1 MDKNKVKGFVTGV
14 LCTALVG
21 AGIFGGRYVLSNKD
35 HAVNQESVQKAK
47 TIESLIDK
55 YYLDQI
61 DNDELESY
69 LYKGLMAGLGDPYST
84 YYTAEEYKEL
94 TEDTEGVYRGIGVT
108 MQKDVSTGAVTVVK
122 CFEGAPGA
130 EAGLQPQDQ
139 LVKVNGED
147 ITDKEL
153 SEVVKMIKTSE
164 SDTVTLTILREGESD
179 YREVEVTLDTV
190 EAPMVEHEMLDDK
203 IGYITINQ
211 FAETT
216 ASQYETALEDLNNQG
231 MERLIVDVRD
241 NPGGLLTS
249 VCDVLDSMLP
259 EELLVYTEDKNGK
272 KSEYNATGTDQFDKP
287 MVVLVNGNSASA
299 AEIFS
304 GALQDYKVAK
314 LVGTTTFGKG
324 IVQQIFN
331 LSDGSAVKMTI
342 SKYYTPSGRC
352 IHGTGLEPDVEV
364 DLPDELKNQVSIDK
378 SEDTQL
384 QKAIETVKEMQ

>member
-1 MDKNKVKGFVTGV
+1 MEKNKVKGFVTGV
-14 LCTALVG
+14 LCTVLVG
-21 AGIFGGRYVLSNKD
+21 GGIFGGYYVLSNKD

-47 TIESLIDK
+47 AIESLIDK
-55 YYLDQI
+55 YYLDKI

-190 EAPMVEHEMLDDK
+190 EAPMVEHEMLDNK

-287 MVVLVNGNSASA
+287 MVILVNGNSASA

-352 IHGTGLEPDVEV
+352 IHGTGLEPDIEV

-384 QKAIETVKEMQ
+384 QKAIETVKEMK

>member
-21 AGIFGGRYVLSNKD
+21 AGIFGGRYALSNKD

-47 TIESLIDK
+47 AIESLIDK
-55 YYLDQI
+55 YYLDEI

-153 SEVVKMIKTSE
+153 SEVVKMIKTSK

-352 IHGTGLEPDVEV
+352 IHGTGLEPDVEM

-384 QKAIETVKEMQ
+384 QKAIETVKEIQ

>member
-1 MDKNKVKGFVTGV
+1 MEKNKVKGFVTGV
-14 LCTALVG
+14 LCTVLVG
-21 AGIFGGRYVLSNKD
+21 GGIFGGCYVLSNKD

-47 TIESLIDK
+47 AIENLIDK
-55 YYLDQI
+55 YYLDKI

-153 SEVVKMIKTSE
+153 SEVVTMIKTSE

-190 EAPMVEHEMLDDK
+190 EAPMVEHEMLDNK

-287 MVVLVNGNSASA
+287 MVILVNGNSASA

-352 IHGTGLEPDVEV
+352 IHGTGLEPDIEV

>member
-47 TIESLIDK
+47 AIESLIDK
-55 YYLDQI
+55 YYLDEI

-153 SEVVKMIKTSE
+153 SEVVKMIKTSK

-287 MVVLVNGNSASA
+287 MVILVNGNSASA

-352 IHGTGLEPDVEV
+352 IHGTGLEPDIEV

>member
-1 MDKNKVKGFVTGV
+1 MEKNKVKGFVTGV
-14 LCTALVG
+14 LCTVLVG
-21 AGIFGGRYVLSNKD
+21 GGIFGGYYVLSNKD

-47 TIESLIDK
+47 AIESLIDK
-55 YYLDQI
+55 YYLDKI

-69 LYKGLMAGLGDPYST
+69 LYKGLMAGHGDPYST

-190 EAPMVEHEMLDDK
+190 EAPMVEHEMLDNK

-287 MVVLVNGNSASA
+287 MVILVNGNSASA

-352 IHGTGLEPDVEV
+352 IHGTGLEPDIEV

-378 SEDTQL
+378 CEDTQL

>member
-47 TIESLIDK
+47 TLESLIDK

-352 IHGTGLEPDVEV
+352 IHGTGLEPDIEV

>member
-1 MDKNKVKGFVTGV
+1 LEKNKVKGFVTGV
-14 LCTALVG
+14 LCTVLVG
-21 AGIFGGRYVLSNKD
+21 GGIFGGCYVLSNKD

-47 TIESLIDK
+47 AIENLIDK
-55 YYLDQI
+55 YYLDKI

-190 EAPMVEHEMLDDK
+190 EAPMVEHEMLDNK

-287 MVVLVNGNSASA
+287 MVILVNGNSASA

-352 IHGTGLEPDVEV
+352 IHGTGLEPDIEV

>member
-1 MDKNKVKGFVTGV
+1 LEKNKVKGFVTGV
-14 LCTALVG
+14 LCTVLVG
-21 AGIFGGRYVLSNKD
+21 GGIFGGCYVLSNKD

-47 TIESLIDK
+47 AIESLIDK
-55 YYLDQI
+55 YYLDKI

-190 EAPMVEHEMLDDK
+190 EAPMVEHEMLDNK

-287 MVVLVNGNSASA
+287 MVILVNGNSASA

-352 IHGTGLEPDVEV
+352 IHGTGLEPDIEV

>member
-1 MDKNKVKGFVTGV
+1 MEKNKVKGFVTGV
-14 LCTALVG
+14 LCTVLIG
-21 AGIFGGRYVLSNKD
+21 GGIFGGCYVLSNKD

-47 TIESLIDK
+47 AIESLIDK
-55 YYLDQI
+55 YYLDKI

-190 EAPMVEHEMLDDK
+190 EAPMVEHEMLDNK

-287 MVVLVNGNSASA
+287 MVILVNGNSASA

-352 IHGTGLEPDVEV
+352 IHGTGLEPDIEV

>member
-1 MDKNKVKGFVTGV
+1 MEKNKVKGFVTGV
-14 LCTALVG
+14 LCTVLVG
-21 AGIFGGRYVLSNKD
+21 GGIFGGRYVLSNKD

-47 TIESLIDK
+47 AIESLIDK
-55 YYLDQI
+55 YYLDKI

-190 EAPMVEHEMLDDK
+190 EAPMVEHEMLDNK

-259 EELLVYTEDKNGK
+259 AELLVYTEDKNGK
-272 KSEYNATGTDQFDKP
+272 KNEYNATGTDQFDKP
-287 MVVLVNGNSASA
+287 MVILVNGNSASA

-352 IHGTGLEPDVEV
+352 IHGTGLDPDIEV

-384 QKAIETVKEMQ
+384 QKAIETVKEMK

>member
-21 AGIFGGRYVLSNKD
+21 AGIFGGRYALSNKD

-384 QKAIETVKEMQ
+384 QKAIETVKEIQ

>member
-1 MDKNKVKGFVTGV
+1 MEKNKVKGFVTGV
-14 LCTALVG
+14 LCTVLVG
-21 AGIFGGRYVLSNKD
+21 GGIFGGCYVLSNKD

-47 TIESLIDK
+47 AIESLIDK
-55 YYLDQI
+55 YYLDKI

-190 EAPMVEHEMLDDK
+190 EAPMVEHEMLDNK

-287 MVVLVNGNSASA
+287 MVILVNGNSASA
-299 AEIFS
+299 AEIFP

-352 IHGTGLEPDVEV
+352 IHGTGLEPDIEV

>member
-153 SEVVKMIKTSE
+153 SEVVKMIKTSK
-164 SDTVTLTILREGESD
+164 SDTVTLTIFREGESD
-179 YREVEVTLDTV
+179 YREVKVTLDTV

-384 QKAIETVKEMQ
+384 QKAIETVKEIQ

>member
-21 AGIFGGRYVLSNKD
+21 AGIFGGRYALSNKD

-352 IHGTGLEPDVEV
+352 IHGTGLEPDVEM

-384 QKAIETVKEMQ
+384 QKAIETVKEIQ

>member
-47 TIESLIDK
+47 TIERLIDK

-108 MQKDVSTGAVTVVK
+108 MQKDVSTGSVTVVK

-153 SEVVKMIKTSE
+153 SEVVKMIKTSK

-179 YREVEVTLDTV
+179 YREVKVTLDTV

-352 IHGTGLEPDVEV
+352 IHGTGLEPDIEV

>member
-378 SEDTQL
+378 REDTQL
-384 QKAIETVKEMQ
+384 QKAIETVKEIQ

>member
-352 IHGTGLEPDVEV
+352 IHGTGLEPDIEV

-384 QKAIETVKEMQ
+384 QKAIETVKEIQ

>member
-384 QKAIETVKEMQ
+384 QKAIETVKEIQ

>member
-1 MDKNKVKGFVTGV
+1 MEKNKVKGFVTGV
-14 LCTALVG
+14 LCTVLVG
-21 AGIFGGRYVLSNKD
+21 GGIFGGCYVLSNKD

-47 TIESLIDK
+47 AIESLIDK
-55 YYLDQI
+55 YYLDKI

-190 EAPMVEHEMLDDK
+190 EAPMVEHEMLDNK

-249 VCDVLDSMLP
+249 VCDVLDSMLS

-287 MVVLVNGNSASA
+287 MVILVNGNSASA

-352 IHGTGLEPDVEV
+352 IHGTGLEPDIEV

>member
-1 MDKNKVKGFVTGV
+1 MEKNKVKGFVTGV
-14 LCTALVG
+14 LCTVLVG
-21 AGIFGGRYVLSNKD
+21 GGIFGGCYVLSNKD

-47 TIESLIDK
+47 AIESLIDK
-55 YYLDQI
+55 YYLDKI

-190 EAPMVEHEMLDDK
+190 EAPMVEHEILDNK

-287 MVVLVNGNSASA
+287 MVILVNGNSASA

-352 IHGTGLEPDVEV
+352 IHGTGLEPDIEV

>member
-21 AGIFGGRYVLSNKD
+21 AGIFGGRYALSNKD

-130 EAGLQPQDQ
+130 EARLQPQDQ

-190 EAPMVEHEMLDDK
+190 EAPMVEHEMLDNK

-384 QKAIETVKEMQ
+384 QKAIETVKEIQ

>member
-21 AGIFGGRYVLSNKD
+21 TGIFGGRYVLSNKD

-47 TIESLIDK
+47 AIESLIDK
-55 YYLDQI
+55 YYLDEI

-153 SEVVKMIKTSE
+153 SEVVKMIKTSK

-287 MVVLVNGNSASA
+287 MVILVNGNSASA

-352 IHGTGLEPDVEV
+352 IHGTGLEPDIEV

>member
-153 SEVVKMIKTSE
+153 SEVVKMIKTSK

-190 EAPMVEHEMLDDK
+190 EAPMVEHEMLDNK

-287 MVVLVNGNSASA
+287 MVILVNGNSASA

-352 IHGTGLEPDVEV
+352 IHGTGLEPDIEV

>member
-21 AGIFGGRYVLSNKD
+21 AGIFGGRYVLLNKD

-384 QKAIETVKEMQ
+384 QKAIETVKEIQ

>member
-1 MDKNKVKGFVTGV
+1 MEKNKVKGFVTGV
-14 LCTALVG
+14 LCTVLVG
-21 AGIFGGRYVLSNKD
+21 GGIFGGCYVLSNKD

-47 TIESLIDK
+47 AIESLIDK
-55 YYLDQI
+55 YYLDKI

-108 MQKDVSTGAVTVVK
+108 MQTDVSTGAVTVVK

-190 EAPMVEHEMLDDK
+190 EAPMVEHEMLDNK

-287 MVVLVNGNSASA
+287 MVILVNGNSASA

-352 IHGTGLEPDVEV
+352 IHGTGLEPDIEV

>member
-1 MDKNKVKGFVTGV
+1 MEKNKVKGFVTGV
-14 LCTALVG
+14 LCTVLVG
-21 AGIFGGRYVLSNKD
+21 GGIFGGCYVLSNKD

-47 TIESLIDK
+47 AIESLIDK
-55 YYLDQI
+55 YYLDKI

-153 SEVVKMIKTSE
+153 SEVVKTIKTSE

-190 EAPMVEHEMLDDK
+190 EAPMVEHEMLDNK

-287 MVVLVNGNSASA
+287 MVILVNGNSASA

-352 IHGTGLEPDVEV
+352 IHGTGLEPDIEV

>member
-21 AGIFGGRYVLSNKD
+21 AGIFGGRYALSNKD

-272 KSEYNATGTDQFDKP
+272 KSEYNATGTDQFDKS

-352 IHGTGLEPDVEV
+352 IHGTGLEPDVEM

-384 QKAIETVKEMQ
+384 QKAIETVKEIQ

>member
-1 MDKNKVKGFVTGV
+1 MEKNKVKGFVTGV
-14 LCTALVG
+14 LCTVLVG
-21 AGIFGGRYVLSNKD
+21 GGIFGGCYVLSNKD

-47 TIESLIDK
+47 AIESLIDK
-55 YYLDQI
+55 YYLDKI

-108 MQKDVSTGAVTVVK
+108 MQKDVSIGAVTVVK

-190 EAPMVEHEMLDDK
+190 EAPMVEHEMLDNK

-272 KSEYNATGTDQFDKP
+272 KSEYNAKGTDQFDKP
-287 MVVLVNGNSASA
+287 MVILVNGNSASA

-352 IHGTGLEPDVEV
+352 IHGTGLEPDIEV

>member
-1 MDKNKVKGFVTGV
+1 MEKNKVKGFVTGV
-14 LCTALVG
+14 LCTILVG
-21 AGIFGGRYVLSNKD
+21 GGIFGGCYVLSNKD

-47 TIESLIDK
+47 AIESLIDK
-55 YYLDQI
+55 YYLDKI

-190 EAPMVEHEMLDDK
+190 EAPMVEHEMLDNK

-287 MVVLVNGNSASA
+287 MVILVNGNSASA

-352 IHGTGLEPDVEV
+352 IHGTGLEPDIEV

>member
-47 TIESLIDK
+47 AIESLIDK
-55 YYLDQI
+55 YYLDEI

-190 EAPMVEHEMLDDK
+190 EAPMVEHEMLDNK

-352 IHGTGLEPDVEV
+352 IHGTGLEPDIEV

>member
-21 AGIFGGRYVLSNKD
+21 AGIFGGRYALSNKD

-190 EAPMVEHEMLDDK
+190 EAPMVEHEMLDNK

-384 QKAIETVKEMQ
+384 QKAIETVKEIQ

>member
-1 MDKNKVKGFVTGV
+1 MEKNKVKGFVTGV
-14 LCTALVG
+14 LCTVLVG
-21 AGIFGGRYVLSNKD
+21 GGIFGGCYVLSNKD

-47 TIESLIDK
+47 AIESLIDK
-55 YYLDQI
+55 YYLDKI

-190 EAPMVEHEMLDDK
+190 EAPMVEHEMLDNK

-287 MVVLVNGNSASA
+287 MVILVNGNSASA

-352 IHGTGLEPDVEV
+352 IHGTGLEPDIEV

-384 QKAIETVKEMQ
+384 QKAIETVKEMK

>member
-14 LCTALVG
+14 LFTALVG

-384 QKAIETVKEMQ
+384 QKAIETVKEIQ

>member
-1 MDKNKVKGFVTGV
+1 MEKNKVKGFVTGV
-14 LCTALVG
+14 LCTVLVG
-21 AGIFGGRYVLSNKD
+21 GGIFGGCYVLSNKD

-47 TIESLIDK
+47 AIESLIDK
-55 YYLDQI
+55 YYLDKI

-190 EAPMVEHEMLDDK
+190 EAPMVEHEMLDNK

-287 MVVLVNGNSASA
+287 MVILVNGNSASA

-342 SKYYTPSGRC
+342 SKYYTPSGRY
-352 IHGTGLEPDVEV
+352 IHGTGLEPDIEV

>member
-1 MDKNKVKGFVTGV
+1 MTGV
-14 LCTALVG
+14 LCTVLVG
-21 AGIFGGRYVLSNKD
+21 GGIFGGCYVLSNKD

-47 TIESLIDK
+47 AIENLIDK
-55 YYLDQI
+55 YYLDKI

-190 EAPMVEHEMLDDK
+190 EAPMVEHEMLDNK

-287 MVVLVNGNSASA
+287 MVILVNGNSASA

-352 IHGTGLEPDVEV
+352 IHGTGLEPDIEV

>member
-1 MDKNKVKGFVTGV
+1 MEKNKVKGFVTGV
-14 LCTALVG
+14 LCTVLVG
-21 AGIFGGRYVLSNKD
+21 GGIFGGCYVLSNKD
-35 HAVNQESVQKAK
+35 HVVNQESVQKAK
-47 TIESLIDK
+47 AIENLIDK
-55 YYLDQI
+55 YYLDKI

-190 EAPMVEHEMLDDK
+190 EAPMVEHEMLDNK

-287 MVVLVNGNSASA
+287 MVILVNGNSASA

-352 IHGTGLEPDVEV
+352 IHGTGLEPDIEV

>member
-1 MDKNKVKGFVTGV
+1 MEKNKVKGFVTGV
-14 LCTALVG
+14 LCTVLVG
-21 AGIFGGRYVLSNKD
+21 GGIFGGCYVLSNKD

-47 TIESLIDK
+47 AIESLIDK
-55 YYLDQI
+55 YYLDKI

-69 LYKGLMAGLGDPYST
+69 LYKGMMAGLGDPYST

-190 EAPMVEHEMLDDK
+190 EAPMVEHEILDNK

-287 MVVLVNGNSASA
+287 MVILVNGNSASA

-352 IHGTGLEPDVEV
+352 IHGTGLEPDIEV

>member
-47 TIESLIDK
+47 AIESLIDK
-55 YYLDQI
+55 YYLDEI

-352 IHGTGLEPDVEV
+352 IHGTGLEPDIEV